1 MLNPRLGTLVAM
13 IVMAAATRL
22 LPHPPN
28 MTAMT
33 ALTLF
38 GGAFF
43 ADKRLAFA
51 LPLAVLLISDL
62 VLGLIWSW
70 SPMAV
75 GPHMEVQYVAFAMIV
90 GLGFTMRQN
99 HGVVRTGVTAVLA
112 SLLFFVVSN
121 LGTWAFESLY
131 PKTFGGLV
139 ECYVAAIPFWR
150 NTLTGDLLYTAV
162 LFGGFQLLERKFETL
177 RAPEAERLALAE

>member
-33 ALTLF
+33 ALALF
-38 GGAFF
+38 GGALF

-51 LPLAVLLISDL
+51 LPLAVLLITDL
-62 VLGLIWSW
+62 ALGVIWSW

-75 GPHMEVQYVAFAMIV
+75 GPHMEVQYIAFAMIV
-90 GLGFTMRQN
+90 GLGFTLRQN
-99 HGVVRTGVTAVLA
+99 HGIVRTGVTAVLA
-112 SLLFFVVSN
+112 SMLFFVVSN

-131 PKTFGGLV
+131 PKTFAGLV

-150 NTLTGDLLYTAV
+150 NTLLGDLLYTAI
-162 LFGGFQLLERKFETL
+162 LFGGFHLLERNIVAL
-177 RAPEAERLALAE
+177 RARAAA

>member
-1 MLNPRLGTLVAM
+1 MLNPRFGALVAL

-33 ALTLF
+33 ALALF
-38 GGAFF
+38 GGTFF

-62 VLGLIWSW
+62 ALGLIWSW
-70 SPMAV
+70 SSMAV
-75 GPHMEVQYVAFAMIV
+75 GPHMEVQYIAFAMIV
-90 GLGFTMRQN
+90 GLGLTLRQN

-112 SLLFFVVSN
+112 SMLFFVVSN

-131 PKTFGGLV
+131 PRTFAGLV

-150 NTLTGDLLYTAV
+150 NTLVGDLFYTAI
-162 LFGGFQLLERKFETL
+162 LFGGFQLLERNFSGL
-177 RAPEAERLALAE
+177 RAQAA